1 MTNLLKLIS
10 FLKPYKK
17 ECIVGPIFK
26 LFEAILELLLPT
38 IIALLINNG
47 VSNNDSS
54 YVLKMGGIMLC
65 MAILGFCGSLIC
77 QYYAARASQGFGTDL
92 RNAIFLRISS
102 LSHAEIDKFGSSS
115 LINRI
120 TNDVNQLQLA
130 VAMLIRLVIRAP
142 FICIGATIMA
152 MILDFK
158 LSLIILSAIPFFTL
172 ILYFFIK
179 KTTPLYKKYQKDLDK
194 LSLIISENL
203 GGVRVIRASA
213 KIPKEKDRFKE
224 GNNDLTY
231 TSIHAGKISALLN
244 PLTSLVVNVSIIVL
258 LWVGAFQ
265 INVGTLAPGT
275 IIAFVNYITQI
286 LLALIVVSNLIVIFT
301 KASAS
306 AVRINELLETETS
319 IIENKG
325 DLSKGFKKDS
335 PSIEFENVFF
345 TYNVASDMALEK
357 ISLSINKGQTI
368 GIIGGTGSGKSTFIN
383 LIARFY
389 EVTSGEVLVN
399 GINIK
404 DYPLEILRNTI
415 SMVPQKAELFTG
427 TIEENIK
434 WGNLEASEEDVIEV
448 SRKAEA
454 HEFIIKLPNGYK
466 TKVQRGGANFSG
478 GQKQRLTIARGLI
491 KNPEILILDDSFS
504 ALDLATDAALRKSI
518 KESFNDM
525 TVIIVSQRVSTIKD
539 ADEIIVFDD
548 GQVVGLG
555 THKDLMDRSEVYKE
569 ICLSQLSS
577 EEAIK

>member
-47 VSNNDSS
+47 VSNKDSS

-92 RNAIFLRISS
+92 RNAIFLHISS

-158 LSLIILSAIPFFTL
+158 LSLIILSAIPFFAL

-203 GGVRVIRASA
+203 GGVRVIRAFA

-231 TSIHAGKISALLN
+231 TSIHVGKISALLN
-244 PLTSLVVNVSIIVL
+244 PLTSLVVNVSIIIL

-275 IIAFVNYITQI
+275 IIAFANYITQI

-319 IIENKG
+319 IIENKE
-325 DLSKGFKKDS
+325 DLSKDVKEDA
-335 PSIEFENVFF
+335 PIIEFKNVFF
-345 TYNVASDMALEK
+345 NYNVAGDMALEK
-357 ISLSINKGQTI
+357 ISLSMNKGQTI

-434 WGNLEASEEDVIEV
+434 WGNLEASVNDVIEAAK
-448 SRKAEA
+448 KAEA

-478 GQKQRLTIARGLI
+478 GQKQRLTIARALI

-504 ALDLATDAALRKSI
+504 ALDLATDTALRKSI

-555 THKDLMDRSEVYKE
+555 THKDLMYRSEVYKE

>member
-47 VSNNDSS
+47 VSNKDSS
-54 YVLKMGGIMLC
+54 YVLKMGGIMFC

-92 RNAIFLRISS
+92 RNAIFLHISS

-158 LSLIILSAIPFFTL
+158 LSLIILSAIPFFAL

-203 GGVRVIRASA
+203 GGVRVIRTFA

-231 TSIHAGKISALLN
+231 TSIHVGKISALLN
-244 PLTSLVVNVSIIVL
+244 PLTSLVVNVSIIIL

-275 IIAFVNYITQI
+275 IIAFANYITQI

-319 IIENKG
+319 IIENKE
-325 DLSKGFKKDS
+325 DLSKGVKEDT
-335 PSIEFENVFF
+335 PIIEFKNVFF
-345 TYNVASDMALEK
+345 NYNVAGDMALEK
-357 ISLSINKGQTI
+357 ISLSMNNGQTI

-434 WGNLEASEEDVIEV
+434 WGNLEASVNDVIEAAK
-448 SRKAEA
+448 KAEA

-478 GQKQRLTIARGLI
+478 GQKQRLTIARALI

>member
-10 FLKPYKK
+10 FLNPYKK

-47 VSNNDSS
+47 VSNKDSS

-92 RNAIFLRISS
+92 RNAIFLHISS

-158 LSLIILSAIPFFTL
+158 LSLIILSAIPFFAL

-203 GGVRVIRASA
+203 GGVRVIRAFA

-224 GNNDLTY
+224 ENNDLTY
-231 TSIHAGKISALLN
+231 TSIHVGKISALLN
-244 PLTSLVVNVSIIVL
+244 PLTSLVVNVSIIIL

-275 IIAFVNYITQI
+275 IIAFANYITQI

-319 IIENKG
+319 IIENKE
-325 DLSKGFKKDS
+325 DLSKGFKEDA
-335 PSIEFENVFF
+335 PIIEFENVFF
-345 TYNVASDMALEK
+345 NYNVAGDMALEK
-357 ISLSINKGQTI
+357 ISLSMNKGQTI

-389 EVTSGEVLVN
+389 EVTSGEVMVN

-434 WGNLEASEEDVIEV
+434 WGNLEASVDDVIEAAK
-448 SRKAEA
+448 KAEA

-478 GQKQRLTIARGLI
+478 GQKQRLTIARALI

-504 ALDLATDAALRKSI
+504 ALDLATDATLRKSI

-525 TVIIVSQRVSTIKD
+525 TVIIVSQRVSTIKE